1 MATSTLHLYKV
12 YVEERSVMC

>member
-1 MATSTLHLYKV
+1 MATSSLHLYKV